1 MGMDKY
7 GCFMLIIIIEKLV
20 VIEKLFSL
28 IYFTVSVVRIW
39 NSDWN
44 VTH

>member
-7 GCFMLIIIIEKLV
+7 GCFMLIIIIEKFV

-44 VTH
+44 VTY